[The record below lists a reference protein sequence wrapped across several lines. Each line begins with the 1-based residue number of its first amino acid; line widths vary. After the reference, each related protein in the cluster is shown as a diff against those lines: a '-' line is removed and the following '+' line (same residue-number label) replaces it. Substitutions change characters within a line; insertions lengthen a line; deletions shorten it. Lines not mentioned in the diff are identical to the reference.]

1 MYFEQIRYIA
11 LLGPREEPQMI
22 NIPQEYLNSPML
34 RYLGYLPQTMFH
46 FIYGTDQFSA
56 MMSHSL
62 QFGYCLL
69 FVHPDIS
76 KREIDMI
83 PWSYS
88 DTPIVLLMCTD
99 DRNAIETYNLLF
111 NKATKT
117 NVLCITS
124 PNSEAL
130 VSIPCNIA
138 STSDTVWKWFYD
150 YAQMFYKVDYSR
162 CPFSVPL
169 FPKDLIDTGY
179 VFSPS
184 RVNTLIINALH
195 GNWGY
200 EREYSKEEMIK
211 LATESSKQA
220 FSDPNSDIRQNI
232 LVEQILRIRAMENLQ
247 AKVMGE
253 LTMTEEQY
261 RAPLVIAAPYTSL
274 EMRRVAD
281 KEKFKGEELKAAS
294 LFEKLMDV
302 EYTKNYTINKC
313 VLATTPEELLSIHA
327 QQAKIV
333 DTRMTF
339 VDNVASLHCSMRFS
353 PYFRMPILG
362 KNINAELSFVG
373 IKNVNKVAKSKSR
386 NKSIRKAMERVGKAI
401 TSNALCKSTENLI
414 KNDCA
419 QIVALTDLPIE
430 WMMLDGVP
438 LGFSHD
444 VCRLPETPIQSL
456 LAQYEESLVTPYVI
470 PKEILK
476 KTLVVYGNDEP
487 AFVMFQDAV
496 EMLKGKLGFQTR
508 RCLSK
513 KDFFDTVEEVKPDL
527 LIVDSHGSVDIDT
540 HQSYLYIGEDTVMG
554 EDIIN
559 SNINPRLVFLSAC
572 NTFTTYTSVGTIA
585 NAFFQKGANAVTTA
599 YMPLEIMPATTL
611 YCRLLVNLERVAKK
625 NIHKNWL
632 SFMSHL
638 LRTSYIHAPMTE
650 NIEKLNPVLSQ
661 KLASLTSASMIFGNR
676 RKIYKELASNDFTRA
691 MGAKYDNIIP
701 HYLMYSTLG
710 RADLIR
716 FESFLEDVNGSLF
729 THTVKDVT
737 TDSSFFD

>member
-1 MYFEQIRYIA
+1 MEFEQIRYIA

-22 NIPQEYLNSPML
+22 NIPQEYLNFPML
-34 RYLGYLPQTMFH
+34 RFLGNLPQTMFH

-56 MMSHSL
+56 MKSHSL

-69 FVHPDIS
+69 FIHPDIS
-76 KREIDMI
+76 KPEVDII
-83 PWSYS
+83 PWTSY

-99 DRNAIETYNLLF
+99 NKDAINTYNQLF
-111 NKATKT
+111 EKATKN

-124 PNSEAL
+124 PAFEAAI
-130 VSIPCNIA
+130 SIPCNMA
-138 STSDTVWKWFYD
+138 SNSDAVWKWFED
-150 YAQMFYKVDYSR
+150 YARSHYEIDSSKN
-162 CPFSVPL
+162 PFAVPL
-169 FPKDLIDTGY
+169 FQKELIDTGY

-184 RVNTLIINALH
+184 RVNTQIINALQ

-200 EREYSKEEMIK
+200 EKEYSKAEVIK
-211 LATESSKQA
+211 LAAESSKLA
-220 FSDPNSDIRQNI
+220 LSSPNSDIRQGI
-232 LVEQILRIRAMENLQ
+232 LVEQIRRIRAMENLQ
-247 AKVMGE
+247 AQAIGE
-253 LTMTEEQY
+253 LTLTEEQY
-261 RAPLVIAAPYTSL
+261 RAPLLIAAPYTSL
-274 EMRRVAD
+274 EMRKVPD
-281 KEKFKGEELKAAS
+281 KDKLKGEEKKMAS
-294 LFEKLMDV
+294 VYEKIMDA
-302 EYTKNYTINKC
+302 EYTKNYTVNKSF
-313 VLATTPEELLSIHA
+313 LAATSEELWSIQN

-339 VDNVASLHCSMRFS
+339 VDNVASLHCSIRFS

-386 NKSIRKAMERVGKAI
+386 NRSIRKAMERVGKAI
-401 TSNALCKSTENLI
+401 TLSALCKTTETLI

-456 LAQYEESLVTPYVI
+456 LAQYEESLLTPYVI
-470 PKEILK
+470 PRDIIK

-496 EMLKGKLGFQTR
+496 EMLKGKLGFHTR

-513 KDFFDTVEEVKPDL
+513 KEFFDTVEEVNPDL
-527 LIVDSHGSVDIDT
+527 LIVDSHGGVDIDT
-540 HQSYLYIGEDTVMG
+540 HQSYLIIGGDKVGG
-554 EDIIN
+554 EDIIK
-559 SNINPRLVFLSAC
+559 SNIHPRLVFLSAC
-572 NTFTTYTSVGTIA
+572 NTFTAYNSVGTIA
-585 NAFFQKGANAVTTA
+585 NAFFQAGANAVTTA

-611 YCRLLVNLERVAKK
+611 YCRLLANLERAAEKK
-625 NIHKNWL
+625 IHRNWL

-650 NIEKLNPVLSQ
+650 NIEKMNPGLSQ
-661 KLASLTSASMIFGNR
+661 KLATLTTASMMFGNR
-676 RKIYKELASNDFTRA
+676 RKIYQELASNDFTRA
-691 MGAKYDNIIP
+691 MGANYDSIIP

-716 FESFLEDVNGSLF
+716 FESFVEDVNGSLF
-729 THTVKDVT
+729 TYTIKGMNE
-737 TDSSFFD
+737 